1 MERRAKRFLLPVC
14 DSLYRMIVAIYHL
27 PFARSLM
34 PSTQLDLF
42 GENHRPLS
50 SGKTSPEFSAPK
62 IMPSDAFWQDLPA
75 KMSHFSQQGAGGRT
89 LVVCL
94 APKEQLRGGFS
105 TPNISAWPNAAV
117 VCSLSQVLERGL
129 IPQQFFLS
137 SRACA
142 GILRRAEKRGKSL
155 PRSLAE
161 ALLAVASAP
170 TSTLT
175 EE

>member
-14 DSLYRMIVAIYHL
+14 DGLYRMIVAIYHL

-42 GENHRPLS
+42 GESHQPLS

-62 IMPSDAFWQDLPA
+62 TMPSAAFWQDLPA
-75 KMSHFSQQGAGGRT
+75 KMSHFSQQGVGGRT

-94 APKEQLRGGFS
+94 APKEQSRGAS
-105 TPNISAWPNAAV
+105 LTPNISPWPNAAV
-117 VCSLSQVLERGL
+117 VCSLWQVLERGS

-142 GILRRAEKRGKSL
+142 GILRRAEKRGKEL
-155 PRSLAE
+155 PQQLRA
-161 ALLAVASAP
+161 ALTAVAQTGQAE
-170 TSTLT
+170 T
-175 EE
+175 